1 MTLMNCAREILESQ
15 VELLEARLRETFPEG
30 AFVLSS
36 AAGAPGMLALTN
48 WDWRHRNEAYHFPR
62 ALFAQGRP
70 GELEIEIGKY
80 IAAVRGEPGKTT
92 HTQLAVP
99 TPAPRAVE

>member
-1 MTLMNCAREILESQ
+1 MTLMNCAREILQSQ
-15 VELLEARLRETFPEG
+15 VELLEASLREAFPEG

-48 WDWRHRNEAYHFPR
+48 WDWQHRHGAYRFPR

-70 GELEIEIGKY
+70 GELEIEIDSY
-80 IAAVRGEPGKTT
+80 IAVVKVPRGKTIQT
-92 HTQLAVP
+92 KLPEPILA
-99 TPAPRAVE
+99 AEW